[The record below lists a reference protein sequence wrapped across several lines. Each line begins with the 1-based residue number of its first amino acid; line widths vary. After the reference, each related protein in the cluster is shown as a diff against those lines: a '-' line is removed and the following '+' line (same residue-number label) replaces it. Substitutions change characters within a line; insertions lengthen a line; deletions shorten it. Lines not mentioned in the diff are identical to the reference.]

1 MRDLFSQCTYCT
13 YVHTYMSVT
22 LRNVNLHTSRN
33 LRHGTHMSRAL
44 TRENTGCAMPSLA
57 ASDGGQGRTALLD
70 SGGRVG
76 QRGWSSATYVF
87 GGVECRTQLTVC
99 GIEKEK
105 SRYRRS

>member
-1 MRDLFSQCTYCT
+1 MRDLFSQCMYVCT
-13 YVHTYMSVT
+13 CLSRSGMSICT
-22 LRNVNLHTSRN
+22 H
-33 LRHGTHMSRAL
+33 HGTHASRAL
-44 TRENTGCAMPSLA
+44 TRSRGYRMPSLA